1 MTCFLPAAA
10 GVLVLI
16 GHLDC
21 NSTLLNLF
29 KNILNLI
36 YYCQKSVLNRVWKS
50 LIPIL
55 WLNFQQYQF
64 CTNLTSNWQNFFVLG
79 HLKKKVNTWKLSH
92 IVKSQYSNYHRNHFK
107 GKKKSS
113 NFPHAYFCIPLK
125 ARLLQAYPDSSGY
138 QLPFWDWAFLP
149 SLIDSLKVL
158 FSTNDVLNNLL
169 RTFLTNL
176 KKVSHST
183 LCPCASDTVQ
193 ILSQRVLNYISQL
206 TLLL

>member
-107 GKKKSS
+107 GKKKNLLIFHMHTSA
-113 NFPHAYFCIPLK
+113 FLWKLDFCRLIQIPLDIS
-125 ARLLQAYPDSSGY
+125 YPFETEPS
-138 QLPFWDWAFLP
+138 FLP
-149 SLIDSLKVL
+149 WLI
-158 FSTNDVLNNLL
+158 
-169 RTFLTNL
+169 
-176 KKVSHST
+176 H
-183 LCPCASDTVQ
+183 
-193 ILSQRVLNYISQL
+193 
-206 TLLL
+206 